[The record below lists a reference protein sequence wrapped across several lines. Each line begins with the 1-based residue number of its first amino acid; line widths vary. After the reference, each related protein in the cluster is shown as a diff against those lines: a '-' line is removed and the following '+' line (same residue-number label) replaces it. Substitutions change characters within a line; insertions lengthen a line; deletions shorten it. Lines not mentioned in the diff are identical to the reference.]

1 MKTKERLLEI
11 LERIQL
17 RTTTLKKI
25 FRGEGV
31 ATVLLTDSLL
41 FFPSVFSIILIM
53 VSMFVTMV
61 FMVNLLIAQLTSTYE
76 KAYENAE
83 INHDISKALFTSQL
97 DNSRFPWLV
106 STNSLLFG
114 YISTL
119 DEVILS

>member
-1 MKTKERLLEI
+1 
-11 LERIQL
+11 
-17 RTTTLKKI
+17 
-25 FRGEGV
+25 
-31 ATVLLTDSLL
+31 
-41 FFPSVFSIILIM
+41 M